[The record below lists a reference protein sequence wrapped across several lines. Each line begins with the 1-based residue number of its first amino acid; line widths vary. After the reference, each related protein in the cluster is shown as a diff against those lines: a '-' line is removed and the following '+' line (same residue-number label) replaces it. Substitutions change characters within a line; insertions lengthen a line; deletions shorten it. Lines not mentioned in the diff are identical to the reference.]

1 MSKAQPVDWYAIP
14 EIQAV
19 LQHLQDHRDGKIESP
34 ANIGDWFRE
43 PDKEYL
49 LRVKVSDVDLAQAVI
64 TRAFSDHSLI
74 PGLEVT
80 EVILRP
86 EDNLNTQI
94 ANRLR
99 QLADEVEHG
108 GGHG

>member
-1 MSKAQPVDWYAIP
+1 M
-14 EIQAV
+14 
-19 LQHLQDHRDGKIESP
+19 
-34 ANIGDWFRE
+34 
-43 PDKEYL
+43 
-49 LRVKVSDVDLAQAVI
+49 DLAQAVI